1 MATCGPTEHNYQ
13 DGGNVIFCTKCGH
26 MNVKPGV
33 EGLSELLEKCSVA
46 AEKAKPVSG
55 TPQRKTEKAEPVS
68 ATPQRKTE
76 KAELVSA
83 TPQRKTEKAEPV
95 SATPQRKT
103 EKAEPVS
110 ATPHRKTWND
120 VQVGNTFEVVFNGQ
134 NQRWSANSILDHTTG
149 YIQAT
154 LLGQFY
160 NGEWCERNGTVAP
173 GVDTTRNELVAI
185 Y

>member
-33 EGLSELLEKCSVA
+33 EELSELLEKCSVA
-46 AEKAKPVSG
+46 ADKAEPVSA
-55 TPQRKTEKAEPVS
+55 TPQRKAEKAEPVS
-68 ATPQRKTE
+68 ATPQRKAE
-76 KAELVSA
+76 KAEPISA
-83 TPQRKTEKAEPV
+83 TPQ
-95 SATPQRKT
+95 
-103 EKAEPVS
+103 
-110 ATPHRKTWND
+110 RKTWND

-134 NQRWSANSILDHTTG
+134 NQKWSANSILDHSTG

-154 LLGQFY
+154 LLGQFF
-160 NGEWCERNGTVAP
+160 NGEWCEPNGTVAR